1 MTDRE
6 NTHPQGCE
14 KHEYFATRDCPWC
27 EIEELQAAME
37 GAATAANIAGA
48 ELKQLREEREKLIDG
63 LRHYADERRYQV
75 SWYGRAGEYTG
86 HARDILKSIGIDV

>member
-1 MTDRE
+1 MTNRE
-6 NTHPQGCE
+6 
-14 KHEYFATRDCPWC
+14 KKIA
-27 EIEELQAAME
+27 EIEQRFNLQNDNGHEHDLTNLEVQMIFFE
-37 GAATAANIAGA
+37 IDRLNS
-48 ELKQLREEREKLIDG
+48 ERDKLIEG